1 MRYGSPRR
9 KIIGR
14 RLGDKLGFGSGDD
27 GSPFAIWKRSGDRRF
42 PTSAPPYAERARPS
56 VFTAP
61 WGALWYPAGT
71 FGPSARRS
79 TGAFMSERTGV
90 MFLNSAYQPG
100 ADTWI
105 HNLLIRHL
113 DRSRFAVEAAVTP
126 GTDSEPSPSLQVLRT
141 VPDLSLRPTIFGPS
155 LTTRTS
161 GVQKLRAVAELVPAA
176 ASLAGLVAHI
186 RRRRIRVIH
195 ASDRPRDA
203 ISCVLLAKASGAR
216 SVIHVHV
223 KCDTWMSRP
232 VRFAFRT

>member
-1 MRYGSPRR
+1 
-9 KIIGR
+9 
-14 RLGDKLGFGSGDD
+14 
-27 GSPFAIWKRSGDRRF
+27 
-42 PTSAPPYAERARPS
+42 
-56 VFTAP
+56 
-61 WGALWYPAGT
+61 
-71 FGPSARRS
+71 
-79 TGAFMSERTGV
+79 MSERTGV
-90 MFLNSAYQPG
+90 MFLNSAFQPG
-100 ADTWI
+100 ADTWV

-126 GTDSEPSPSLQVLRT
+126 GTDTEPSPSLQVLRT

-232 VRFAFRT
+232 VRLAFRTADAVVAISRHVERSFDTFAIP